1 MNEIDRTSF
10 SSADTRMAD
19 RKYIFR
25 GVQSAARGWV
35 RHDFDVVKMEPIP
48 LRASAQEVSG
58 KKKKQLLEEKS
69 SRRGDPFESY
79 VRSGLPLG

>member
-10 SSADTRMAD
+10 SSIDIQMAD

-35 RHDFDVVKMEPIP
+35 RHDFDAVKMEPIP

-58 KKKKQLLEEKS
+58 KKKQLLEEKS
-69 SRRGDPFESY
+69 SRRRDPFESC

>member
-25 GVQSAARGWV
+25 GLQSAARGWV

>member
-25 GVQSAARGWV
+25 GLQSAARGWV
-35 RHDFDVVKMEPIP
+35 RHDFDAVKMEPIP
-48 LRASAQEVSG
+48 LRVSAGGIG
-58 KKKKQLLEEKS
+58 KKEEATA
-69 SRRGDPFESY
+69 RGEI
-79 VRSGLPLG
+79 